1 MKFINVE
8 KVYISPINRE
18 RFDSTIALQDSIVN
32 AIGKKIDNCDVTLT
46 PKQKINIMK
55 MIKENHETLV
65 ELLSVYIMHPE
76 RQAINILDHD
86 ISEDL

>member
-8 KVYISPINRE
+8 KVYISPIDRE
-18 RFDSTIALQDSIVN
+18 KFDSLEELQTSIIDAL
-32 AIGKKIDNCDVTLT
+32 GRKIDNCDVTLT

-55 MIKENHETLV
+55 MFEENHKTLV

-76 RQAINILDHD
+76 KQAINILDHD